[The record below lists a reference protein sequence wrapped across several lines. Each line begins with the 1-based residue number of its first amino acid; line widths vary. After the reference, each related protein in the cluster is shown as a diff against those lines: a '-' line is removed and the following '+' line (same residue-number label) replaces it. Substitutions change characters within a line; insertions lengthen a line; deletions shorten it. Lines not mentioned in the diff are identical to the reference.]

1 VSPAPP
7 QGHSPPLQQQF
18 FVGKPQDATYLSS
31 TSRELPLLRS
41 PNPLTPTSQPESTRY
56 NPYQSSYL
64 SQRPETHV
72 SHPSDQSHPRRPAS
86 SSPIIREA
94 QRGTLPPVQPS
105 SSNYAVT
112 LPSVADLVRFNEI
125 RDRDPP
131 KTILER
137 LKHGDSSVHH
147 SLTTLVAL
155 LWSWILWLMDV
166 GCIGPYL
173 RTRRFSPRHDLH
185 PSRPTP
191 HVERLLPFRH
201 MRTVI
206 STYT

>member
-1 VSPAPP
+1 MSPVPP
-7 QGHSPPLQQQF
+7 QGHSPPLRQQF
-18 FVGKPQDATYLSS
+18 YVGKNQDATHLPS

-41 PNPLTPTSQPESTRY
+41 SNPPTTTSQPDSPRY

-64 SQRPETHV
+64 SQRPEAHV

-86 SSPIIREA
+86 SSPIPREA
-94 QRGTLPPVQPS
+94 QRVTLPPVQPS

-147 SLTTLVAL
+147 SSTTLVAL
-155 LWSWILWLMDV
+155 LWSLILWLTGMV
-166 GCIGPYL
+166 
-173 RTRRFSPRHDLH
+173 
-185 PSRPTP
+185 
-191 HVERLLPFRH
+191 V
-201 MRTVI
+201 
-206 STYT
+206 